1 MLRRSGLPAARQ
13 RTATLGICPF
23 CGYALTV
30 AAKKCGAPPSRPD
43 GSTRP
48 DCKAAVRAE
57 TRARSQHYA
66 DSNARRV
73 RVLNIN
79 ALMGVLVCFVFA
91 VLGFWSGPAAYT
103 IQIVNV
109 CTGVIFACVPWL
121 KRFGELIAPLTFI
134 FTAYAAVVVT
144 CWHVGTGGGVQYYL
158 VTTASLV
165 VLQLGIERIG
175 LAALLATLGAALVIT
190 LQFLVPRSTGL
201 EPPWAMTMSFVITT
215 LSACAMVVVTVWY
228 AMRDTQRA
236 EAGMEAE
243 YERSE
248 ALLANMLPASVA
260 ERLKEPGR
268 NVIADRYDE
277 ASVLFADMVGFT
289 ERASTTAPCDL
300 VKFLDR
306 LYSAFDELVDRHG
319 LEKIKVSGDSYM
331 VVSGVPRPRPD
342 HVQALADFA
351 LDMVAA
357 AAELKDPHGL
367 SVPLRIGFAT
377 GPVVAGVV
385 GSRRFFYDVW
395 GDAVNVAA
403 RMESTDSVGQIQVP
417 EDVYERL
424 KDEFVLQE
432 RGRIEVKGKGL
443 MRTWYLLG
451 RRPAPRDES
460 DLAIETPRTTHGATV

>member
-91 VLGFWSGPAAYT
+91 ILGFWSGPAAYT

-306 LYSAFDELVDRHG
+306 LYSAFDELVD
-319 LEKIKVSGDSYM
+319 
-331 VVSGVPRPRPD
+331 
-342 HVQALADFA
+342 
-351 LDMVAA
+351 MVAA

-451 RRPAPRDES
+451 RRPAPRDDS